1 VDTGESFG
9 YHGNDIDSTFEPL
22 YQADEIIGHNIIGY
36 DLPVLK
42 KLYGFN
48 PRPGCRRTDTLVLSR
63 LMHGNLAEKDSKRI
77 GFPSKEI
84 GSHSL
89 RAWGLRLGVLKGDYG
104 HSGDDAWTE
113 WSPEM
118 QEYMMQDLEV
128 TYRLLRHLKPH
139 DYSQV
144 AIDLEHRVTEVC
156 HEITEAGWPFDQK
169 KAIDLLV
176 RLTERRD
183 TLERGLLERFGSW
196 QEIDKVFVPKADNRR
211 YGYTKGKEVTKY
223 KTVVFNPGSRVHIEK
238 KLKELGW
245 KPEEFTKSG
254 RAKLDEPI
262 LLKIDIPEAKDIVE
276 YLLVQKRI
284 GQISDGDNAWLKML
298 WDDGR
303 IHSNYTSS
311 GCITGRASHSS
322 PNIAQVPS
330 GSSPYGHECRELF
343 TVPDGWR
350 IVGADMS
357 GLELRTLAHYLWTFD
372 DGEYSRVLNEGDIH
386 KFNQEAAGLPT
397 RDNAKTFIYAWL
409 YGAGDSKIG
418 TIVNGTKEDGKK
430 LKESFLQKIPAIGK
444 LKKVVGRS
452 CSKGYLK
459 ALDGRHIPV
468 SVHSSY
474 AALNYLLQGAGAILC
489 KQWLVESYDKMCLR
503 YTHGWDGDFVI
514 LGWIHDEIQVACRE
528 GLEDHVGNILTL
540 CAKSAGVPFGFKVPL
555 KSEYKIGNNWSQTH

>member
-1 VDTGESFG
+1 
-9 YHGNDIDSTFEPL
+9 
-22 YQADEIIGHNIIGY
+22 
-36 DLPVLK
+36 
-42 KLYGFN
+42 
-48 PRPGCRRTDTLVLSR
+48 
-63 LMHGNLAEKDSKRI
+63 MHGNLAEKDSKRI
-77 GFPSKEI
+77 GFQPKEV

-104 HSGDDAWTE
+104 HSGDDAWSE

-139 DYSQV
+139 EYSQI

-176 RLTERRD
+176 KLTERRD

-196 QEIDKVFVPKADNRR
+196 QEIDKVFVPKADNSR

-322 PNIAQVPS
+322 PNIAQVPR
-330 GSSPYGHECRELF
+330 GSSPYGRECRGLF

-357 GLELRTLAHYLWTFD
+357 GLELRTLAHYLWKFD
-372 DGEYSRVLNEGDIH
+372 DGAYSDIVSKGDVHWYHAQVLGLIPEGTSYDEHNDAHVLIRE
-386 KFNQEAAGLPT
+386 K
-397 RDNAKTFIYAWL
+397 AKPWIYAWI
-409 YGAGDSKIG
+409 YGAGPPKLATILKTSVADSKK
-418 TIVNGTKEDGKK
+418 VSQ
-430 LKESFLQKIPAIGK
+430 SFIERIPAIGK

-489 KQWLVESYDKMCLR
+489 KQWLVESYDKICIR

-514 LGWIHDEIQVACRE
+514 IGWIHDEIQVACRD

-540 CAKSAGVPFGFKVPL
+540 CAKSAGVPFGFRVPL
-555 KSEYKIGNNWSQTH
+555 KSAYKIGNNWSQTH